1 MVSVSPTSLLQQLVP
16 PSEWVG
22 VSDVD
27 LERWSDYME
36 ANGVVFVISIVGV
49 NVVQK
54 LVSHF
59 GHLIVEVII
68 LIIIFYWSGYQTFVF
83 QGEGDPS
90 SVFGGQLLQHR
101 VWIVHMSHPITC

>member
-1 MVSVSPTSLLQQLVP
+1 MVPVSPTSLTPSSLLQQLVP

-27 LERWSDYME
+27 LERWGDYME
-36 ANGVVFVISIVGV
+36 ANGFVFMISIIAV

-59 GHLIVEVII
+59 GHPLVEVII
-68 LIIIFYWSGYQTFVF
+68 LFHWSVYQPFVF
-83 QGEGDPS
+83 QGGKGDQS
-90 SVFGGQLLQHR
+90 SIFGDQLLQH
-101 VWIVHMSHPITC
+101 